1 MISCTSQNNVT
12 LISIHLLTKK
22 DSLITQNL
30 THTEEKATW
39 PLHMLQSIPHKGIS
53 LLLEI

>member
-12 LISIHLLTKK
+12 LKSIHLLTKK